1 MVDYA
6 GLIKQSVTVPQI
18 LAFYGFETPRGHRI
32 PCPLH
37 NGENKNFQYWDDRF
51 KCFVCGAHGT
61 VIDLVMQLFNLNI
74 TDAMKKIDADFRLG
88 LNVGGELDA
97 EKQAEAE
104 RISAERRRAK
114 RKREAEHKRL
124 IETYHDAFDKWAE
137 LDKIIQSEAP
147 KTPWD
152 DASDRYVHAVKW
164 LPAAAD
170 TLDEATMKLWRFEH
184 ESTYSL

>member
-32 PCPLH
+32 PCPIH
-37 NGENKNFQYWDDRF
+37 NGDGKNFAYWEDRF
-51 KCFVCGAHGT
+51 KCYVCGAHGT
-61 VIDLVMQLFNLNI
+61 VIDLVMQLFNL
-74 TDAMKKIDADFRLG
+74 TFQDAMKKIDSDFRLG

-97 EKQAEAE
+97 EKQEEAE

-124 IETYHDAFDKWAE
+124 IEAYHDAFDKWAE
-137 LDKIIQSEAP
+137 LDKIIQTEAP

-152 DASDRYVHAVKW
+152 DESDRYVHAVKW
-164 LPAAAD
+164 ISAAAD

-184 ESTYSL
+184 ESTGSV